1 MNLLTP
7 FDAALLLLWTFVV
20 YLAAQRG
27 LPGLIVGTVSV
38 LFWRPILLI
47 AHRNPLLAVAT
58 ALLVGFLVMLL
69 MRPFPR
75 LSYRQP
81 AWGHAL
87 GALGGALLGSAL
99 VLTLT
104 VSLPLGRDLNGVLW
118 YPAQDIPFAELLQ
131 RSRSVAAGRA
141 ILLYPLL
148 ERSGQLGPR
157 YRGTLSTL
165 HRLLIVGQPWG
176 EV

>member
-7 FDAALLLLWTFVV
+7 FDAALLLLWMFMM

-27 LPGLIVGTVSV
+27 LLGLIVSTMSV
-38 LFWRPILLI
+38 LLWRPILVV
-47 AHRNPLLAVAT
+47 ANKNPLLAVAA
-58 ALLVGFLVMLL
+58 ALLVGFLVTLL
-69 MRPFPR
+69 TRSFPR

-81 AWGHAL
+81 VWGHAL

-99 VLTLT
+99 VLTLM
-104 VSLPLGRDLNGVLW
+104 VSLPIGRDPSGAVR
-118 YPAQDIPFAELLQ
+118 YPAQDVPFSESLQ

-148 ERSGQLGPR
+148 ERSGQLGPQ

-165 HRLLIVGQPWG
+165 HRLLIVGQP
-176 EV
+176 